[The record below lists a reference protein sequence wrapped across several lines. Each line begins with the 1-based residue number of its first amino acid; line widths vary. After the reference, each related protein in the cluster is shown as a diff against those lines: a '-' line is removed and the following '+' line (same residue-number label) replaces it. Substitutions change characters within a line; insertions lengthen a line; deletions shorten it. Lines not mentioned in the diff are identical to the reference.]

1 MASIETMRKR
11 FKCEKVISLQ
21 LPITLKNGCQVTEIS
36 GTCNCCKKEVQEN
49 ALRGTVIES
58 FGVVVFDAHGLCTDC
73 LKLFPIFGRVKSN
86 GSSMSVEYLSHGKWV
101 YQPMIRVTKLM
112 RFKDKLKSLFLKNG

>member
-1 MASIETMRKR
+1 MASLETMRKR

-36 GTCNCCKKEVQEN
+36 GTCNCCNKEVLGN

-58 FGVVVFDAHGLCTDC
+58 FGVVVFDAQGLCTDC
-73 LKLFPIFGRVKSN
+73 LKLFPIFGRVKTD
-86 GSSMSVEYLSHGKWV
+86 GKSMSVEYLSHGKWV
-101 YQPMIRVTKLM
+101 YQPMIRVTKFM
-112 RFKDKLKSLFLKNG
+112 RFKDKLKSLF